1 MSAAANDPL
10 GRLLDGGAHREYGGP
25 VPGDSLVERLGRVVR
40 ASGTAVHVVGL
51 TAAIGQRC
59 AILSPD
65 GRHELMADVVGIA
78 DGELILFPLGSLQGV
93 TNESLV
99 RVLDEER
106 GIGFSERMV
115 GLVIDA
121 FGTPLNI
128 DRGLRFGRS
137 LPLDAPSPPP
147 MRRRAI
153 DQVFE
158 TGVKVIDS
166 LLSVGV
172 GQRMGIFAMAGAGK
186 STLLSMLARHAQA
199 DVVVIGLIGER
210 GREVREFVEETIG
223 TEGMR
228 RSVVVVATSDR
239 PAMER
244 VMAAQAATAVA
255 EGYRAAGK
263 HVLLLMDSVTRYARA
278 LREVGLSAG
287 ELPVR
292 HGFTPSVFAELPRLF
307 ERVGNDDRG
316 SITAFYTVLAEDED
330 NSDPIAEETRSI
342 LDGHI
347 VLSRE
352 LGEAGHY
359 PAIDPLASVS
369 RLFTALAEP
378 GHREAAS
385 EVRRL
390 LARYRE
396 VEFLVRVGEYKKGSD
411 PLSDRAIEKHD
422 ALKAF
427 LQQRA
432 EESVPFERTLAELG
446 KLTGT
451 GVKATRAGASGG
463 AETSGGATSG
473 GGGDG
478 QSPRGA
484 GERPTVRGGS
494 FAGGAS
500 RRAPGKEPATGAR
513 EDVRGG
519 MRDA

>member
-10 GRLLDGGAHREYGGP
+10 GRLLGG
-25 VPGDSLVERLGRVVR
+25 GDSLVERLGRVVR
-40 ASGTAVHVVGL
+40 ASGTAVHAIGL

-59 AILSPD
+59 AIVSPD
-65 GRHELMADVVGIA
+65 GRHELLADVVGIA
-78 DGELILFPLGSLQGV
+78 EGELILFPLGPLHGV

-99 RVLDEER
+99 RVLEEDR

-121 FGTPLNI
+121 FGKPLNT
-128 DRGLRFGRS
+128 DRELRFGTV

-153 DQVFE
+153 AEVFE

-166 LLSVGV
+166 LLSVGT

-186 STLLSMLARHAQA
+186 STLLSMLARHARA
-199 DVVVIGLIGER
+199 DVIVIGLIGER

-223 TEGMR
+223 AEGMR

-244 VMAAQAATAVA
+244 VMAAQAATAIA

-292 HGFTPSVFAELPRLF
+292 RGFTPSVFAELPRLF

-369 RLFTALAEP
+369 RLFTALAGPE
-378 GHREAAS
+378 HRATALEA
-385 EVRRL
+385 RRL

-396 VEFLVRVGEYKKGSD
+396 VEFLVRVGEYKVGSD
-411 PLSDRAIEKHD
+411 ALSDRAIEAHE

-427 LQQRA
+427 LQQGA
-432 EESVPFERTLAELG
+432 EESVPLERALAQLSAIVGTIG
-446 KLTGT
+446 KGAAPGPAGSASPTAAPPAGRPAAAPAARPAGRPPSGSAERGAPAARPT
-451 GVKATRAGASGG
+451 RASRRDVGRGRAGAV
-463 AETSGGATSG
+463 
-473 GGGDG
+473 
-478 QSPRGA
+478 
-484 GERPTVRGGS
+484 ERMKTE
-494 FAGGAS
+494 A
-500 RRAPGKEPATGAR
+500 K
-513 EDVRGG
+513 
-519 MRDA
+519 DA